1 MKPHKFNS
9 ITNFDKLCQ
18 VFMSPSVAF
27 TIENSNI
34 KTSDTRNDLIQ
45 KEKLDVEQADLFKLN
60 IDNPHLKSYQQI
72 I

>member
-1 MKPHKFNS
+1 
-9 ITNFDKLCQ
+9 
-18 VFMSPSVAF
+18 MSPSVAF